1 MQQIIKILA
10 AITFLMVFVSCN
22 EEVLPP
28 EPAPEFAIEGF
39 TVPLRLNVA
48 KPRDYNIAFRVTHPE
63 GSAAIGDVTVTF
75 FGSDR
80 VTELMQFPLYD
91 DGGFVHPDDRDVI
104 AGDGIF
110 TNHFI
115 SDSLVFPLGDVF
127 MQVRAVDNAQ
137 NSIQTD
143 LLGALA
149 LINAAPKVLSAAVP
163 DTLFSGSQPLLFSV
177 AVQDS
182 NDIEDVTSVI
192 MRLKRDG
199 SEISSAF
206 LEFQSK
212 TAPDSGVF
220 GAFFDSTFAAERDSL
235 YTLEF
240 SAVDL
245 SDDVSNVLTKPILL
259 ENKAPFL
266 YEIEMPD
273 SLKLPSQGLESAF
286 VTIHCND
293 PQSLAD
299 VDSVYFFSL
308 KPDSTFANNGN
319 PLPMVDNGLPF
330 NPSNPFVETGDL
342 VANDGIYSLTIFLD
356 ATALTGRYVFSFFAR
371 DKVGNLTAGPVD
383 SLIVFQ

>member
-1 MQQIIKILA
+1 MQHLIKKLV
-10 AITFLMVFVSCN
+10 AITFLMVFISCN

-63 GSAAIGDVTVTF
+63 GSAAIGDVTATF

-80 VTELMQFPLYD
+80 VTELMQLPLYD

-104 AGDGIF
+104 ARDGIF

-192 MRLKRDG
+192 LRLKRDG
-199 SEISSAF
+199 SEISSVL

-212 TAPDSGVF
+212 TAPDSGIF

-245 SDDVSNVLTKPILL
+245 SDDVSDILTKEIFL
-259 ENKAPFL
+259 ENAPPRVFDVEL
-266 YEIEMPD
+266 PETFQRPSSGEDTIDVRISASDPQGLGDIDSVKFVVQRLGGPPSIVQMFDDGNFADHRDILAGDGIFSRGLTVSPQSTPGIFYFTFNAIDKVNNQSVTITD
-273 SLKLPSQGLESAF
+273 SLEILP
-286 VTIHCND
+286 
-293 PQSLAD
+293 
-299 VDSVYFFSL
+299 
-308 KPDSTFANNGN
+308 
-319 PLPMVDNGLPF
+319 
-330 NPSNPFVETGDL
+330 
-342 VANDGIYSLTIFLD
+342 
-356 ATALTGRYVFSFFAR
+356 
-371 DKVGNLTAGPVD
+371 
-383 SLIVFQ
+383 